1 MGIITSITPVLFAVR
16 SFQPAIPM
24 MNLNLEM
31 NMHFVF
37 AENK

>member
-24 MNLNLEM
+24 MNLNL